1 MLLAVSISNLFGI
14 FKKEASKK
22 FM

>member
-1 MLLAVSISNLFGI
+1 MLLAVSILNLFGI